1 MHTDFEM
8 REIGFNAPMCGCDLC
23 FEEDYRHI
31 FGYDAASFLP
41 HETLDMMAGY
51 RLEGYCGGIRTNL

>member
-8 REIGFNAPMCGCDLC
+8 REIGFNVPMCGCDLC

-41 HETLDMMAGY
+41 HERVESWSRWGY
-51 RLEGYCGGIRTNL
+51 DI